1 MEPIKSPIWKKG
13 ITPTNHQFWVPA
25 VNFQFFFKYPYSSPP
40 LPPFTWIHFL
50 PKGGPVTPPSTVTGP
65 NHGFL
70 LAGQRVKAGWVF
82 HGLKIGNL
90 TKFCSRQM
98 CFFSATWA
106 TGYHSE
112 MVGVWRID
120 DTWVGIFS
128 T

>member
-1 MEPIKSPIWKKG
+1 MEPIKAQFGKREHAYKPPIFG
-13 ITPTNHQFWVPA
+13 FPVPA
-25 VNFQFFFKYPYSSPP
+25 VNFQVFLS
-40 LPPFTWIHFL
+40 LLLATVTPFHLHFT

-82 HGLKIGNL
+82 HGLKIGKL

-112 MVGVWRID
+112 TVGVWRID